1 MIGRNLSIGDSF
13 TLKFANATTT
23 PFTFN
28 LFNQGGGGAQQ
39 TSITTGS
46 YSAENSFFVTE
57 LLNGVLTVPILFE
70 ISQGLTT
77 IVSIPFVIGQTIN
90 DIMVAVNPLINLQG
104 QSGTIT
110 IQQTT
115 GDITGQLYDIVV
127 TTPSI
132 TKVNFSALSQYT
144 PSYVTTSYVT
154 NNPFITIGGV
164 VSITTIQNSE
174 TGNSYRIMGV
184 DVISDNPNQLLEDIN
199 YGNKT
204 ADGNR
209 WTASFTPT
217 IDPYQENAKS
227 LHAIGSASPIGAPM
241 DEFTISTD
249 TTFSY
254 TVLGNT
260 FSRLTFNY
268 VRASEA
274 TIKEFNQAVASE
286 LLLKFAQEKRYLE
299 SLKYRKGVFL
309 Q

>member
-13 TLKFANATTT
+13 TLRFANATSS

-28 LFNQGGGGAQQ
+28 LFNQGGGAAQQ
-39 TSITTGS
+39 TSITTAT

-57 LLNGVLTVPILFE
+57 LTNGVLTAPITFE
-70 ISQGLTT
+70 LSQGLTT

-90 DIMVAVNPLINLQG
+90 DIMTAVNPLINLQG

-110 IQQTT
+110 IQQTV
-115 GDITGQLYDIVV
+115 GDITGQLYDIAI

-132 TKVNFSALSQYT
+132 TKVSFSGLSQYT
-144 PSYVTTSYVT
+144 PSYLTTSYVT

-164 VSITTIQNSE
+164 VAITTIQNSE

-184 DVISDNPNQLLEDIN
+184 DIISDNPNQLLEDIN

-217 IDPYQENAKS
+217 IDPYQNNSVS
-227 LHAIGSASPIGAPM
+227 LHAVGSINSIGAAM

-274 TIKEFNQAVASE
+274 VIKEFNQAVASE
-286 LLLKFAQEKRYLE
+286 LVMKFAAQKRYLA
-299 SLKYRKGVFL
+299 SLKYRQGVFL

>member
-13 TLKFANATTT
+13 TLKFANATSS

-39 TSITTGS
+39 TSITTAS
-46 YSAENSFFVTE
+46 YSAENSFFITE
-57 LLNGVLTVPILFE
+57 LSNGVLTVPILFE
-70 ISQGLTT
+70 IAQGLTT
-77 IVSIPFVIGQTIN
+77 LVSIPFVIGQTIN
-90 DIMVAVNPLINLQG
+90 DIMTAVNPFSNLQG
-104 QSGTIT
+104 QSGTIS
-110 IQQTT
+110 IQQTI

-132 TKVNFSALSQYT
+132 TKVSFSGLSQYT

-154 NNPFITIGGV
+154 NNPFITIGGA

-184 DVISDNPNQLLEDIN
+184 DIISNNPNQLLEDIN
-199 YGNKT
+199 YGSKT
-204 ADGNR
+204 VDGNR

-217 IDPYQENAKS
+217 IDPYQQNAIS
-227 LHAIGSASPIGAPM
+227 LHSIGSTSQIGAPM

-274 TIKEFNQAVASE
+274 TIKEFNQAIATE
-286 LLLKFAQEKRYLE
+286 LLMKFAAEKKYLD